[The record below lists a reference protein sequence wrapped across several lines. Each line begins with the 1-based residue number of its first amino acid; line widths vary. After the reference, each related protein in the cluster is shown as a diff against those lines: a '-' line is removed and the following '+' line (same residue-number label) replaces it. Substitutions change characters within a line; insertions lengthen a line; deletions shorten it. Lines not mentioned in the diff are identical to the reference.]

1 MSDNNKFA
9 NSNIHNKQYDDLLER
24 YGDEHG
30 NIDFNKVD
38 YESLSYDDYVELSH
52 YWSTINYYEPKPEN
66 LKVSYIKRLYA
77 WQEQAEKLDGEAP
90 SHRRFNLTLH
100 VPQLAAAFKK
110 SVRKG
115 EVSKDTLLTIYRVVA
130 QKLLQDPTTSDEDIK
145 AMHSV
150 IRSRVSEV
158 YDRRLAERRR
168 RIKWCIKWGEIINE
182 VFKWYKL

>member
-9 NSNIHNKQYDDLLER
+9 NSNIHTKQYDDLLER
-24 YGDEHG
+24 YANEHG
-30 NIDFNKVD
+30 EIDFNKVD

-52 YWSTINYYEPKPEN
+52 YWSTINYYKPKPEY
-66 LKVSYIKRLYA
+66 LKVSYINRKFK
-77 WQEQAEKLDGEAP
+77 WDETIEKLEDEAP
-90 SHRRFNLTLH
+90 KHRRFNLTLH
-100 VPQLAAAFKK
+100 VPQLTNAFKK

-115 EVSKDTLLTIYRVVA
+115 EVPKDTLLTIYRIVA
-130 QKLLQDPTTSDEDIK
+130 QKLLSDPSITDEDIK

-168 RIKWCIKWGEIINE
+168 RTK
-182 VFKWYKL
+182 

>member
-30 NIDFNKVD
+30 NVDFDTVD

-52 YWSTINYYEPKPEN
+52 YWSTINYYQPKPEY
-66 LKVSYIKRLYA
+66 LRVDYIKRLYA
-77 WQEQAEKLDGEAP
+77 YKEQAEKLQDEAP
-90 SHRRFNLTLH
+90 KHRRFNLTLQ
-100 VPQLAAAFKK
+100 VPQLVNAFKK

-115 EVSKDTLLTIYRVVA
+115 EVSKDTLLTIYRIVSM
-130 QKLLQDPTTSDEDIK
+130 KLLADPTISDEDIK
-145 AMHSV
+145 SMHSI
-150 IRSRVSEV
+150 IRQRVSDV

-168 RIKWCIKWGEIINE
+168 R
-182 VFKWYKL
+182 VR